1 MGKKSSI
8 NNVSTRL
15 PLKAEIQLKYFESK
29 SSTISTELQSFS
41 DSVYTVIEENG
52 IGFLVFR

>member
-1 MGKKSSI
+1 MWARDYLS
-8 NNVSTRL
+8 
-15 PLKAEIQLKYFESK
+15 KAEIQLKYFESK